1 MAARSTGED
10 IRKVLFKEKPQY
22 VIGTVGSLK
31 TSDLL
36 STRASIQFEHDV
48 EVSLSSLEK
57 ELHEQRL
64 QKLRAMSEKL
74 KEDDWKYEPIEK
86 LLCM

>member
-1 MAARSTGED
+1 MSHGISPIHSITHTR
-10 IRKVLFKEKPQY
+10 
-22 VIGTVGSLK
+22 SLK

>member
-1 MAARSTGED
+1 MSSVNFTASYRFDSLLPQKLWPHALPVKTSE
-10 IRKVLFKEKPQY
+10 KSYSKEKPQY

-36 STRASIQFEHDV
+36 KSCTSRGSR
-48 EVSLSSLEK
+48 SCG
-57 ELHEQRL
+57 
-64 QKLRAMSEKL
+64 AMSEKL

>member
-1 MAARSTGED
+1 MATRSAGDD

-22 VIGTVGSLK
+22 VIGTVGSQK

-36 STRASIQFEHDV
+36 STKAGMQFEHDV

-64 QKLRAMSEKL
+64 QKLRAISEKL
-74 KEDDWKYEPIEK
+74 KDDAWKYEPIEK
-86 LLCM
+86 LLGM

>member
-10 IRKVLFKEKPQY
+10 IRKVLFKGEAA
-22 VIGTVGSLK
+22 VCHRHRSLK

-64 QKLRAMSEKL
+64 QKLRSDERKAQGG
-74 KEDDWKYEPIEK
+74 
-86 LLCM
+86 

>member
-1 MAARSTGED
+1 MAARSAGED

-22 VIGTVGSLK
+22 VIGTVASQK

-48 EVSLSSLEK
+48 EVSVSSLER

-64 QKLRAMSEKL
+64 QKLRAISEKL
-74 KEDDWKYEPIEK
+74 KEDAWKYEPIEK
-86 LLCM
+86 LLGM